1 MNSYNLTKGVAVTF
15 TSDYCSFRKGDVTY
29 MSQPIADK
37 MVRLGV
43 AVTETAEIKK
53 VGRKRKKDV
62 DK

>member
-1 MNSYNLTKGVAVTF
+1 MDSYNLTKGIAVTF

-53 VGRKRKKDV
+53 
-62 DK
+62 